1 MDIKCPPHKPQIY
14 PSALRFYFS
23 LDSVLLGGVSGSLA
37 LSAFFLLS
45 SSPLLRFR
53 FPSERAS
60 CFLLTELPVSFS
72 LSQGTRLQ
80 RPMQP
85 RSCFCGPRSSER
97 KKTQKHQYHK
107 RKSNQ
112 ALATNIVSRVVV
124 SVVLSP
130 LKKKRKNTSTTT
142 NGKSSFLS
150 AAPLQRKIYNIE
162 DFWMDARSLH
172 DRNLSKNFLKAI
184 GFDFVFISSGDD

>member
-1 MDIKCPPHKPQIY
+1 
-14 PSALRFYFS
+14 
-23 LDSVLLGGVSGSLA
+23 
-37 LSAFFLLS
+37 
-45 SSPLLRFR
+45 
-53 FPSERAS
+53 
-60 CFLLTELPVSFS
+60 
-72 LSQGTRLQ
+72 
-80 RPMQP
+80 
-85 RSCFCGPRSSER
+85 
-97 KKTQKHQYHK
+97 
-107 RKSNQ
+107 
-112 ALATNIVSRVVV
+112 VVV